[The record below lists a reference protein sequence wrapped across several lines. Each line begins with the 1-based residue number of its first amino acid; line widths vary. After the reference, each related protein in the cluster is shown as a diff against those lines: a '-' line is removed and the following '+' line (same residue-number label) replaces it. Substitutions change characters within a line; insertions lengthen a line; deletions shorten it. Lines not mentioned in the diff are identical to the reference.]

1 MQPVFQPGE
10 PSAVQGM
17 VERHPGP
24 CTMVIFGASGDL
36 AKRKLFPAL
45 YKLAKGEELPA
56 KFAIIGVSRSIP
68 NDNALRE
75 TVRTALDKFA
85 GEKVDEAAWARL
97 SKSLYMVTGDVTE
110 EKTYKDLG
118 AAIENAAKEHGTGKS
133 VLFYL
138 SVPASSFP
146 EILPRLQSAGLVHAA
161 GAKDSKER
169 WTRVIVE
176 KPFGHDIESALAL
189 NDLSAKTLDE
199 SQVYRIDHYLGKET
213 VQNILAFRFANAIF
227 EPLWN
232 RKFIDHVQITAAE
245 QIDIEGR
252 GKFYEETGVLRDIV
266 QNHLLQVLAL
276 FAMES
281 PNALAAG
288 ELRSEKARLLRALRP
303 FDKKTVASS
312 AVLGQYEGYREEK
325 DVAKDSQVPTFAAL
339 KLYVDNWRWQGVPFY
354 LRAGKAMKSRV
365 TEIKVVFGGIPLSLF
380 GRASDA
386 IRNNILTLR
395 IQPDEGIGLGFMSKV
410 PGVEFTMSNVDM
422 HMRYSEVFSK
432 KPAEAYERL
441 LLDAMRGDATLFPRR
456 DEIEAAWRFI
466 DPILRP
472 SQDLKIHTYEKGSAG
487 PEAAMKLLTND
498 DREWLPL

>member
-1 MQPVFQPGE
+1 MQPVFKPGE

-45 YKLAKGEELPA
+45 YNLAKGNELPE
-56 KFAIIGVSRSIP
+56 KFAIVGVSRSIAS
-68 NDNALRE
+68 DDALRE
-75 TVRTALDKFA
+75 TVKGALEKFA
-85 GEKVDEAAWARL
+85 GEAVDAAAWERL
-97 SKSLYMVTGDVTE
+97 SKCLYMVTGDVTE

-118 AAIENAAKEHGTGKS
+118 ATIEKAGKTHDTGKS

-146 EILPRLQSAGLVHAA
+146 EILPRLQSAGLVHPA
-161 GAKDSKER
+161 GGKDR

-176 KPFGHDIESALAL
+176 KPFGHDIESALEL
-189 NDLSAKTLDE
+189 NDLAGKTLDE

-213 VQNILAFRFANAIF
+213 VQNILAFRFANSIF

-245 QIDIEGR
+245 KIDIEGR
-252 GKFYEETGVLRDIV
+252 GKFYEETGILRDIV

-303 FDKKTVASS
+303 FDKQKVSKEV
-312 AVLGQYEGYREEK
+312 VLGQYDGYRAEK

-339 KLYVDNWRWQGVPFY
+339 KLYIDNWRWQGVPFY
-354 LRAGKAMKSRV
+354 MRAGKAMKSRV

-380 GRASDA
+380 GRASDS

-410 PGVEFTMSNVDM
+410 PGVDFTLSNVDM
-422 HMRYSEVFSK
+422 NMRYSQVFSK

-456 DEIEAAWRFI
+456 DEIEAAWRFV

-472 SQDLKIHTYEKGSAG
+472 SEDLKIHTYAKGSDG
-487 PEAAMKLLTND
+487 PDASAKLLTND
-498 DREWLPL
+498 EREWLPL